1 MDIRTMRLRKLFESS
16 GLTQSDICKQ
26 TDINKGALSSYLSGR
41 YFPKQKS
48 LEKLANIF
56 GVSIEYLM
64 GLSDDT
70 DSPSSNSSLTAG
82 EQQIVSSFRQ
92 LNEEGRERLL
102 NYADDLVASG
112 RYIKNNE
119 DALVEGA

>member
-26 TDINKGALSSYLSGR
+26 TNINKGALSSYLSGR

-56 GVSIEYLM
+56 GVPIEYLM
-64 GLSDDT
+64 GLSDDAGA
-70 DSPSSNSSLTAG
+70 SSSDSSLTDG
-82 EQQIVSSFRQ
+82 ERQIVSSFRQ

-112 RYIKNNE
+112 RYIKTNE